1 LTDSET
7 GWFYEAGI
15 GENRAILLEQGVLVA
30 ARLERHGDSAK
41 AGAIVDAKFQSQW
54 VAGRS
59 GIIALENGEE
69 VLLQPLPKGLTEGAI
84 VRVEIVREAMAER
97 GGQSKR
103 AKAKPVSGTPSRMP
117 APQLLEDLN
126 ITKYD
131 VRQVHP
137 HDDDIFAQY
146 GWHDA
151 LEQAD
156 SGLVAFDGGNLL
168 ISLTPAMTVI
178 DVDGPLPPL
187 ELAKRAA
194 GEIARALSRLQLTGS
209 IAVDF
214 PTLQSKAD
222 RNAVCA
228 IFDEQMTGNCGRTA
242 INGFG
247 LMQIVSRK
255 VRPSISEIIQS
266 DRVLA
271 ATLDL
276 LRQAERDRGTGVM
289 CLCVHPAVAA
299 KLEDQPSL
307 VEQLSKRVGRSV
319 AIEAKGTIA
328 IKPPTVFQSF

>member
-1 LTDSET
+1 MTDSET

-30 ARLERHGDSAK
+30 ARLERHGDGAK

-59 GIIALENGEE
+59 GIIALETGEE

-228 IFDEQMTGNCGRTA
+228 IFDEQMTGNCERTA

-255 VRPSISEIIQS
+255 VRPSIAEIIQS

-289 CLCVHPAVAA
+289 CLRVHPAVAV

-328 IKPPTVFQSF
+328 INGGQVSSGD